1 MVVTRRR
8 EELMSKLKN
17 SNAKIQILRNVA
29 SKKVR
34 KVENGEEIYPSLHK
48 DNFRLMQSNP
58 IKVI

>member
-34 KVENGEEIYPSLHK
+34 KVENGEEVYPSLHK
-48 DNFRLMQSNP
+48 DNFR
-58 IKVI
+58 